1 MPKKSIVEVILSKA
15 AAAGSGLVSVVSGIL
30 AALLVVYSGY
40 VLYDNLYMQKQAE
53 SNWDL
58 LQYRPEIID
67 DDSVPLSA
75 SALAAL
81 NEDYRAWI
89 TLYDTHIDYPVMQ
102 GSNDLYYASH
112 DINKKSSLTGAIYLA
127 AGNSADF
134 SDSYNLIYGHHMD
147 NGAMFG
153 DIEKYEDPGYFQ
165 GHKTGYLITTKGVYD
180 LNVFA
185 SLSADAYDSK
195 LYSAGDKG
203 ASGIADYLSY
213 AKTLSMQW
221 DDSFDIEKAA
231 EGIQTYRDA
240 REQTIAKNGKFI
252 ANEMPKEA
260 IEKGVQLVACSTCA
274 DAETN
279 GRQVLL
285 ATMTVRTEPLPTELF
300 EDDAPPLAA
309 WGHGELDHW
318 ALLNLICAIMVI
330 IILLPL
336 RQIRNKYKDI
346 RFAAKNYIKNW
357 KAQGFKSRE
366 NRQLIGFLIELI
378 VTVFSVFWFL
388 WTEDMR
394 QPMVI
399 IDKWTLL
406 MILLFAAAWA
416 SDVYLIRYK
425 KRKRQKQ
432 ESSDIIEETIEA
444 EME

>member
-1 MPKKSIVEVILSKA
+1 MP
-15 AAAGSGLVSVVSGIL
+15 
-30 AALLVVYSGY
+30 
-40 VLYDNLYMQKQAE
+40 
-53 SNWDL
+53 
-58 LQYRPEIID
+58 
-67 DDSVPLSA
+67 
-75 SALAAL
+75 
-81 NEDYRAWI
+81 
-89 TLYDTHIDYPVMQ
+89 
-102 GSNDLYYASH
+102 
-112 DINKKSSLTGAIYLA
+112 
-127 AGNSADF
+127 
-134 SDSYNLIYGHHMD
+134 
-147 NGAMFG
+147 
-153 DIEKYEDPGYFQ
+153 
-165 GHKTGYLITTKGVYD
+165 
-180 LNVFA
+180 
-185 SLSADAYDSK
+185 
-195 LYSAGDKG
+195 
-203 ASGIADYLSY
+203 
-213 AKTLSMQW
+213 
-221 DDSFDIEKAA
+221 
-231 EGIQTYRDA
+231 
-240 REQTIAKNGKFI
+240 
-252 ANEMPKEA
+252 
-260 IEKGVQLVACSTCA
+260 
-274 DAETN
+274 
-279 GRQVLL
+279 
-285 ATMTVRTEPLPTELF
+285 
-300 EDDAPPLAA
+300 PPLAA

-336 RQIRNKYKDI
+336 RQIRNKYRDL